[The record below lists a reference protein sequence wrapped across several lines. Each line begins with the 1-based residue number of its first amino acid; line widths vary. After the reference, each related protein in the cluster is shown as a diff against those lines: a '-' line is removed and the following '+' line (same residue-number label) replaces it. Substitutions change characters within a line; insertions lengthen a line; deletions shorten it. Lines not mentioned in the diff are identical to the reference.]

1 MNWQPLGFVHSAGQV
16 LVSYQLKD
24 FNMYQIVKQEIGT
37 KRNTLMLDS
46 QAEVLEYDNLCD
58 AKDMCDI
65 LNANAKGFN
74 YKVKEIS
81 KVRHKDPEPDDLAS
95 SVKAIQFYLE
105 NAAGQGLQAEVVAFA
120 LKYMKEDN
128 SLKINEAMSLGFHEW
143 MK

>member
-1 MNWQPLGFVHSAGQV
+1 MF
-16 LVSYQLKD
+16 
-24 FNMYQIVKQEIGT
+24 QIVKQEVGT
-37 KRNTLMLDS
+37 KRSTLMLDS

-74 YKVKEIS
+74 YKVKEVS
-81 KVRHKDPEPDDLAS
+81 KARHKDPEPADDLVS
-95 SVKAIQFYLE
+95 SVNTVQFYLE
-105 NAAGQGLQAEVVAFA
+105 HAAVQGLQAEVVAFA

-128 SLKINEAMSLGFHEW
+128 TLKINEAMSLGFHEW

>member
-1 MNWQPLGFVHSAGQV
+1 
-16 LVSYQLKD
+16 
-24 FNMYQIVKQEIGT
+24 MYQIVKQEIVT

-46 QAEVLEYDNLCD
+46 QDEVLEYDNLCD

-74 YKVKEIS
+74 YKVKEIP
-81 KVRHKDPEPDDLAS
+81 VARHKDPPEDTATT
-95 SVKAIQFYLE
+95 VQTIRFYLE
-105 NAAGQGLQAEVVAFA
+105 NAAEQGLQAEVVAFA
-120 LKYMKEDN
+120 LRYMKEDS